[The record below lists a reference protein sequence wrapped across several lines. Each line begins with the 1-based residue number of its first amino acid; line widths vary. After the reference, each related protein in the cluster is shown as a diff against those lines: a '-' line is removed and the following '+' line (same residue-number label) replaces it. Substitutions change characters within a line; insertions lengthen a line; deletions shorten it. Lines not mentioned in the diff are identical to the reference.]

1 MSGLRDLPDLLLLD
15 TFTMAQLGLE
25 LPLLVLESQQATAM
39 ISVQVA
45 FPMIQEHVRG

>member
-1 MSGLRDLPDLLLLD
+1 MSGLHDLLDLLLLG
-15 TFTMAQLGLE
+15 TVTMMQVGLE
-25 LPLLVLESQQATAM
+25 SPLLVLESQQATAM